1 MMKKINLLA
10 VLLILLTLI
19 GCSKTEKESNQF
31 KVGMECGYAPFNWF
45 QSDES
50 KGAVK
55 NTSNGYCGGYDVEMA
70 KLVAKGLGKELVIV
84 QTDWD
89 GLLGPALQSG
99 KVDAVMAGMSP
110 TNERKES
117 LTFTNPYYKSDLVV
131 VVAKNGKFAGAKTLN
146 DFNGAKI
153 TAQLNTLHYTVID
166 QLKGASKQTAMEN
179 FPAMIV
185 ALNSGK
191 IDGYVSE
198 RPGAM
203 AASMANSNLT
213 FITFEKGNGFEYSND
228 EVDVAVGLKKGNAE
242 LEEKINK
249 ILAGISEEQRQKIME
264 EAIKNQPLGN

>member
-1 MMKKINLLA
+1 MMKKINLLS

-117 LTFTNPYYKSDLVV
+117 LTFTNPYYKSDL
-131 VVAKNGKFAGAKTLN
+131 LYC
-146 DFNGAKI
+146 D
-153 TAQLNTLHYTVID
+153 
-166 QLKGASKQTAMEN
+166 
-179 FPAMIV
+179 
-185 ALNSGK
+185 
-191 IDGYVSE
+191 
-198 RPGAM
+198 
-203 AASMANSNLT
+203 
-213 FITFEKGNGFEYSND
+213 
-228 EVDVAVGLKKGNAE
+228 
-242 LEEKINK
+242 
-249 ILAGISEEQRQKIME
+249 
-264 EAIKNQPLGN
+264 